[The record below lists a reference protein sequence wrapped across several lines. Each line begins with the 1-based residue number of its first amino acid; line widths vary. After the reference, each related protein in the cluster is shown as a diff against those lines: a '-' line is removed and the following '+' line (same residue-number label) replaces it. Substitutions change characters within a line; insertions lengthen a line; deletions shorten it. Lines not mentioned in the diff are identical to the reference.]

1 MGGGGRGEEI
11 PYQMFAWLDLSLS
24 LSLFFFVVV
33 VVAVNYFFFL
43 TSLFTGL

>member
-33 VVAVNYFFFL
+33 VVAVNYFFF
-43 TSLFTGL
+43 